1 MAKGQ
6 KQTAGPK
13 QTTAP
18 GKRGYH
24 HGNLRQA
31 LIDEGTRMLDRAGA
45 TEFSLR
51 EVAKVAGV
59 SHGAPYRH
67 FPDRTAL
74 LEAIAAQ
81 GFANLTAACQAAMAA
96 HPDDPRRQLMMAGR
110 GYVDFA
116 VAHPG
121 VLHLMFG
128 GGIQLESAG
137 AELQQAWNQ
146 AGAHLVGIL
155 DNGCRQGI
163 YRAESAEN
171 LTLAAWSMAH
181 GLSLLLS
188 SGPLQGVRDD
198 PVALDQLF
206 ASVGTSLFEGL
217 LARK

>member
-1 MAKGQ
+1 MLKGRTRPQ
-6 KQTAGPK
+6 PK
-13 QTTAP
+13 QQSKT
-18 GKRGYH
+18 RYH

-31 LIDEGTRMLDRAGA
+31 LIDEGTQLLDRDGA
-45 TEFSLR
+45 TQFSLR
-51 EVAKVAGV
+51 EVAKAAGV

-81 GFANLTAACQAAMAA
+81 GFANLTAACQTAVAT
-96 HPDDPRRQLMMAGR
+96 HPDDPRRQLLMAGR

-116 VAHPG
+116 MAHPG

-137 AELQQAWNQ
+137 AELQQAWDQ
-146 AGAHLVGIL
+146 AGSHLVGIL
-155 DNGCRQGI
+155 DNGCRKGI

-171 LTLAAWSMAH
+171 LTMAAWSMAH

-188 SGPLQGVRDD
+188 SGPLQDVRHD
-198 PVALDQLF
+198 PGLLDQLF
-206 ASVGTSLFEGL
+206 ESVGTTLFEGL
-217 LARK
+217 LARS